1 MAESR
6 IPKPGPLTRI
16 NPRSAQDLASSRLQ
30 KPSGYI
36 ETIPTGIPKPSGP
49 VALPHRPPG
58 SRIPLTPTLSKA
70 LAPSSGQLWKKF
82 KAIKAHSQTLK
93 RSPSAE
99 ITTVRTFDIDGP
111 YVDGPYVIPRNDMV
125 KPTSQTIPR
134 LPRQRVE
141 N

>member
-16 NPRSAQDLASSRLQ
+16 KLRSAQELASSRLQ

-36 ETIPTGIPKPSGP
+36 EHIPTGIPKPSGP
-49 VALPHRPPG
+49 VVLSHHHMTAPKTQ
-58 SRIPLTPTLSKA
+58 IPLTPTLRKA
-70 LAPSSGQLWKKF
+70 FVPSSAQLQEKF
-82 KAIKAHSQTLK
+82 AELRALRRTLG
-93 RSPSAE
+93 RSPSAK
-99 ITTVRTFDIDGP
+99 TTVRTFEIDGG
-111 YVDGPYVIPRNDMV
+111 YVLPSTDMV
-125 KPTSQTIPR
+125 KPTRQTIPR